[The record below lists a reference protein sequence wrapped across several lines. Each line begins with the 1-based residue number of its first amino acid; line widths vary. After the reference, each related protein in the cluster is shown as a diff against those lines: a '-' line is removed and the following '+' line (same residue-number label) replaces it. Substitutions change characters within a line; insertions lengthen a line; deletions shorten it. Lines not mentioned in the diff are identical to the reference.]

1 MPDSPARRA
10 AAPARA
16 ERPAPAH
23 ATARPRR
30 RWVAPTMAVAVLLVA
45 WQAVVSL
52 GVVPSFLLPG
62 PVDVARALVDDAP
75 LLASHALVTMA
86 EALAGLAL
94 GVAAGFLIACAME
107 RFGPL
112 RRALRPLVTV
122 SQTIPTVA
130 IAPLLVLWLG
140 YGMLPKVLLV
150 ALTTFFPVTV
160 ALAEGFASADP
171 DACDLLRTMGAS
183 RLQVFRYAKLPA
195 AMGSFFGGLRISVTY
210 AVVGA
215 VVAEWLGGFDGL
227 GVYMTRVRKSY
238 SYDQMFAVIAIIS
251 ALSLA
256 LMAAVDALARLAMP
270 WRRHGRNP
278 PP

>member
-1 MPDSPARRA
+1 MKPMGDVPK
-10 AAPARA
+10 
-16 ERPAPAH
+16 RP
-23 ATARPRR
+23 R
-30 RWVAPTMAVAVLLVA
+30 RWVAPCVTVAVLLVV
-45 WQAVVSL
+45 WQLVVSVGL
-52 GVVPSFLLPG
+52 VPSFLLPS
-62 PVDVARALVDDAP
+62 PLDVAAALVADAP

-86 EALAGLAL
+86 EALAGLAI

-107 RFGPL
+107 RFAPVK
-112 RRALRPLVTV
+112 RALEPLVTV

-160 ALAEGFASADP
+160 ALAEGFSSVDP
-171 DACDLLRTMGAS
+171 DAVDLLRTMGAS

-195 AMGSFFGGLRISVTY
+195 AAGSFFSGLRISVTY

-238 SYDQMFAVIAIIS
+238 SYDQMFAVIVIIS

-256 LMAAVDALARLAMP
+256 LMAVVDALARLAMP
-270 WRRHGRNP
+270 WRRHERKP
-278 PP
+278 R